1 MEFLSPKTK
10 ERIAK
15 LEAENAELQRQ
26 LIEQKGSSSKK
37 TSWPLTVV
45 LVVITALVTYQF
57 LGNSSMSEEELTQK
71 SVELWRGGQ
80 AVDTVFAANDELV
93 FSVQIGSF
101 KNQSV
106 KELSY
111 GLSEASMVEKDSL
124 VLFVLGE
131 YNSLPDAQQ
140 ALALVINLGV
150 ENAFI
155 VAQKNGKAVG
165 LLTEQNRE

>member
-1 MEFLSPKTK
+1 
-10 ERIAK
+10 
-15 LEAENAELQRQ
+15 
-26 LIEQKGSSSKK
+26 
-37 TSWPLTVV
+37 
-45 LVVITALVTYQF
+45 
-57 LGNSSMSEEELTQK
+57 MSEEELTQK

-93 FSVQIGSF
+93 FSVQIGSL
-101 KNQSV
+101 KISLS
-106 KELSY
+106 ELSY

>member
-71 SVELWRGGQ
+71 V
-80 AVDTVFAANDELV
+80 
-93 FSVQIGSF
+93 
-101 KNQSV
+101 
-106 KELSY
+106 
-111 GLSEASMVEKDSL
+111 
-124 VLFVLGE
+124 
-131 YNSLPDAQQ
+131 
-140 ALALVINLGV
+140 
-150 ENAFI
+150 
-155 VAQKNGKAVG
+155 
-165 LLTEQNRE
+165 

>member
-10 ERIAK
+10 EQISK
-15 LEAENAELQRQ
+15 LEAENTELQRQ
-26 LIEQKGSSSKK
+26 LAEKKGSGSKK
-37 TSWPLTVV
+37 SLLPLIAVIV
-45 LVVITALVTYQF
+45 LLSALSVYQF
-57 LGNSSMSEEELTQK
+57 LGQSSLSEEELTQK

-80 AVDTVFAANDELV
+80 AVDTVFSANDELV

>member
-140 ALALVINLGV
+140 ASALVINLGV

>member
-10 ERIAK
+10 ERISK
-15 LEAENAELQRQ
+15 LEAENTELQRQ

-37 TSWPLTVV
+37 SSWLITVV

-80 AVDTVFAANDELV
+80 AVDTVFTANDKLV

-131 YNSLPDAQQ
+131 YNSLQDAQQ
-140 ALALVINLGV
+140 ALSLVINLGV

>member
-1 MEFLSPKTK
+1 MVRLLRHKKYRYFGV
-10 ERIAK
+10 
-15 LEAENAELQRQ
+15 NRQ
-26 LIEQKGSSSKK
+26 SCGHNTLLAI
-37 TSWPLTVV
+37 VR
-45 LVVITALVTYQF
+45 Y
-57 LGNSSMSEEELTQK
+57 N
-71 SVELWRGGQ
+71 
-80 AVDTVFAANDELV
+80 ELV

-111 GLSEASMVEKDSL
+111 GLSGASMVEKDSL

-140 ALALVINLGV
+140 ALALVVNLGV